1 MINGKLPLGSSCKI
15 GDNCMSGNCETA
27 TKNDGGDEDGF
38 DPNAS
43 LMCIP
48 QWVFVVLHI
57 FGQEDDP

>member
-1 MINGKLPLGSSCKI
+1 
-15 GDNCMSGNCETA
+15 MSGNCETA

-48 QWVFVVLHI
+48 
-57 FGQEDDP
+57 